1 MGWFF
6 VTIYSPVAVPA
17 AFMLLAHAANLPPAV
32 ASRTSL
38 LSLFQAGQ
46 LGWLALSFSAACA
59 HEVFSHLLQGP
70 RNSPIEPWLPAA
82 MVFSVM
88 LIAASGFLSALGVLY
103 PGGQRRI
110 LLVVTSACAGGAASL
125 YSVVHFYLPVP

>member
-6 VTIYSPVAVPA
+6 VTIVLPIAVPA
-17 AFMLLAHAANLPPAV
+17 AFMLLARTANLPPAV
-32 ASRTSL
+32 ALRTNL

-46 LGWLALSFSAACA
+46 LGWVALSFSAACA
-59 HEVFSHLLQGP
+59 YEVFSHLLLVP
-70 RNSPIEPWLPAA
+70 RSSPIKSWLPAA
-82 MVFSVM
+82 MVLSVM

-103 PGGQRRI
+103 PGGRRYT
-110 LLVVTSACAGGAASL
+110 LLFVTSACTGGAAAL